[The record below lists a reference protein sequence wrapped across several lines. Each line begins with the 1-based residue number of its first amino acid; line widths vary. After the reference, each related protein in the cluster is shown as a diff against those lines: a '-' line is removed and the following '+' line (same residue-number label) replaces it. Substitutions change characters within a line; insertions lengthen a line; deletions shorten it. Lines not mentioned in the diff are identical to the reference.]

1 MKRIA
6 LSVVCVIC
14 IMCSF
19 IAGFYYCKEMS
30 SHGDNNTV
38 QSDIERI
45 AIVNLDEGI
54 QLDGEKTLYSGKLL
68 NFASDYV
75 YVGLSEA
82 KTGMEADMYAAYIMI
97 PSDFSECIASINDTP
112 QQVKI
117 EYVINSSLTDKN
129 RLEVEE
135 RLFTFK
141 ELLNSNAAYIY
152 LNSVLSEFHSV
163 QDSAVTIIEHDKTD
177 LENIKE
183 INPDDIF
190 NMIDFSEMKETDNN
204 IENVD
209 LTQYLNKN
217 TTEVAGIFSEL
228 DKGIAD
234 GQKKYQEITKDYKTV
249 STEIENVKNTVSD
262 YNPLVDEKGD
272 VVYQT
277 GLNNLNKAIDEY
289 NENVHVEEEK
299 AIETLKNDIA
309 EVAKEYIDEVLNE
322 AQKKTDE
329 ELTEIQQEN
338 KDIVNNQVYEW
349 AEQQQEYYTGL
360 EKHVNEIIQGYRK
373 DYIDQR
379 DGSCN
384 QIKAIGEDIVD
395 EINKTSG
402 KTIDKDV
409 VRGLLNN
416 YISQSVD
423 IIKSNCNE
431 NMLRVIV
438 FADYDEN
445 CMPDFENDKI
455 ELPEVEQL
463 HIEPEQTETSEET
476 ETSEAE
482 GVSEEDWGTGEISID
497 IDEDIDIE
505 NGLSKFTA
513 EKQVDIEDIV
523 KTIKSDIQVSK
534 SDITDILDSQII
546 DVIESKNE
554 SEKESY
560 NTAAQNLINSM
571 QNYNDKVS
579 GFNPYDYIKRQDITK
594 HQTELTKNINALG
607 NAMNT
612 KNAEYLKFINK
623 LYQNANLNITTLQGD
638 MQKANDTSKK
648 KLYSVITELKEDKES
663 ISEEDNQILGAFAE
677 KLAYT
682 RIGTL
687 EYTEMYKFMANPID
701 VSGQTDRKKMVKTDD
716 TDKLQLDYRWML
728 VLALSILLFM
738 IIVRMLVKV
747 IQERKE
753 LKAIENE

>member
-1 MKRIA
+1 MKRTVLGA
-6 LSVVCVIC
+6 VCIIM

-30 SHGDNNTV
+30 IHGDNKPI

-54 QLDGEKTLYSGKLL
+54 QLGGEKVLYSGKLL

-82 KTGMEADMYAAYIMI
+82 KTGIEADMYAAYIMI
-97 PSDFSECIASINDTP
+97 PSNFSECIASINDTP

-117 EYVINSSLTDKN
+117 EYVINSGLTDQN
-129 RLEVEE
+129 RLEVEK

-152 LNSVLSEFHSV
+152 LNSVLSEFHSI
-163 QDSAVTIIEHDKTD
+163 QDSAVTIMEHDKSD
-177 LENIKE
+177 LENIQD

-190 NMIDFSEMKETDNN
+190 NMIDFSELKETDNN

-217 TTEVAGIFSEL
+217 TTETAGIFSEL
-228 DKGIAD
+228 DKGMKA
-234 GQKKYQEITKDYKTV
+234 GQQRYQEILKDYKTV

-262 YNPLVDEKGD
+262 YNPLVDEKGN

-277 GLNNLNKAIDEY
+277 GLDNLNEAIDEY
-289 NENVHVEEEK
+289 NENVNVEEEK
-299 AIETLKNDIA
+299 AIETLKNDIT
-309 EVAKEYIDEVLNE
+309 EVSKEYIDEVLND
-322 AQKKTDE
+322 AQKKTDV
-329 ELTEIQQEN
+329 ELTDIQNQN
-338 KDIVNNQVYEW
+338 KIIVDDKVNIWSV
-349 AEQQQEYYTGL
+349 QQQEYYTGL
-360 EKHVNEIIQGYRK
+360 ENHINELIQGYRV
-373 DYIDQR
+373 DYRGQSDELCYVIQKEGR
-379 DGSCN
+379 DIEN
-384 QIKAIGEDIVD
+384 
-395 EINKTSG
+395 EINKISG
-402 KTIDKDV
+402 KTINKDTAV
-409 VRGLLNN
+409 ALLNS
-416 YISQSVD
+416 YISQCVGRIEAAYDKD
-423 IIKSNCNE
+423 ILKDIA
-431 NMLRVIV
+431 
-438 FADYDEN
+438 FADYGGSSL
-445 CMPDFENDKI
+445 PDFENDAI
-455 ELPEVEQL
+455 ILPEVEQL
-463 HIEPEQTETSEET
+463 HIEQEEIEEPEVESISEDDWET
-476 ETSEAE
+476 
-482 GVSEEDWGTGEISID
+482 DEISID
-497 IDEDIDIE
+497 IDEEIDIE
-505 NGLSKFTA
+505 NSLSKFTA
-513 EKQVDIEDIV
+513 KKQEDIEDIV

-534 SDITDILDSQII
+534 SNITNILDSQII
-546 DVIESKNE
+546 DVIENKNE

-560 NTAAQNLINSM
+560 NTVAKNLINSM
-571 QNYNDKVS
+571 QSYDEKVS
-579 GFNPYDYIKRQDITK
+579 DFNIYDYIKKQDITK

-607 NAMNT
+607 SAMNT

-638 MQKANDTSKK
+638 MQKANDASKK
-648 KLYSVITELKEDKES
+648 KLYSVISKLKEGKES
-663 ISEEDNQILGAFAE
+663 ISEEDNRILGDFAE

-701 VSGQTDRKKMVKTDD
+701 VSGRADKKEMVNTDAIDD
-716 TDKLQLDYRWML
+716 TDKLQLNYRWML
-728 VLALSILLFM
+728 VVALLILMFV